1 MALVCSCST
10 DFKPKPKGFNHI
22 DLPDHKYQLFRE
34 DSKPYSFEMNVN
46 AFADNDTAHYK
57 EQKRLYKIIKYPDL
71 GSNIHVTYKSIYGS
85 MDSLDSYI
93 NEAYRLAYGHDVM
106 AYGITP
112 EIVVLPGEMTATL
125 ISLEGDVPSQYQ
137 FFVHDSTNHFLRGAV
152 YFPVANKNDSL
163 APVIDYVKEDI
174 HHLLATLSW
183 KE

>member
-1 MALVCSCST
+1 MFALLSCTT
-10 DFKPKPKGFNHI
+10 DFKPKPKGFNYI
-22 DLPDHKYQLFRE
+22 DLPEHKYQLFE
-34 DSKPYSFEMNVN
+34 EESKPYSFQMNVN
-46 AFADNDTAHYK
+46 AIAYDDTAHFK
-57 EQKRLYKIIKYPDL
+57 AQKKLYKIIKYPEL
-71 GSNIHVTYKSIYGS
+71 GSNIHITYKNIHESI
-85 MDSLDSYI
+85 DSLDSYI

-112 EIVVLPGEMTATL
+112 EMVVLPGKMTATL

-174 HHLLATLSW
+174 HHLLTTLSW